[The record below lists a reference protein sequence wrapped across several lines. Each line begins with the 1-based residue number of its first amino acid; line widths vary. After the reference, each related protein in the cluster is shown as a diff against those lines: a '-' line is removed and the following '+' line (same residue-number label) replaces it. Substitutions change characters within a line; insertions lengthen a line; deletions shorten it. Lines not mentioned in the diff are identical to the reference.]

1 MWSENGIM
9 RYMRQR
15 LKNIYHL
22 GNAIVANLW
31 LGFPSRKLT
40 VVGVTGTDGKTT
52 TTSLI
57 YHILST
63 SHRNAS
69 MVSSVG
75 AIIGGRQYDVGFHVT
90 TPSPWALQRFIKK
103 AEKGFLVLE
112 TTSHALDQNRVFGIK
127 FDIGVLTNI
136 THEHLDYHKTYEE
149 YVKIKV
155 KLLKMSRVAIV
166 NRDDESYK
174 LINSKSQFKSK
185 KFITYGIK
193 NSADVKPENFL
204 FKTDMIGEFN
214 RYNILAAVAAC
225 RELGVADNEIR
236 KAILSFKP
244 VIGRQD
250 IVYKNGFTVMIDFAH
265 TPNAFEVVLEPIRH
279 MVKGRIIH
287 VFGSAGERD
296 RTKRPIMGKVS
307 SGYADV
313 IVLTA
318 EDPRSESVEKI
329 TEDIESGIRNYE
341 LWNKEGK
348 LFKISDRRE
357 AINFAIKIAR
367 KGDLVLITG
376 KSHEKSMNYG
386 TGEEPWDEYGAVV
399 KALKLRMKN

>member
-1 MWSENGIM
+1 
-9 RYMRQR
+9 
-15 LKNIYHL
+15 
-22 GNAIVANLW
+22 
-31 LGFPSRKLT
+31 
-40 VVGVTGTDGKTT
+40 
-52 TTSLI
+52 
-57 YHILST
+57 
-63 SHRNAS
+63 
-69 MVSSVG
+69 
-75 AIIGGRQYDVGFHVT
+75 
-90 TPSPWALQRFIKK
+90 
-103 AEKGFLVLE
+103 
-112 TTSHALDQNRVFGIK
+112 
-127 FDIGVLTNI
+127 
-136 THEHLDYHKTYEE
+136 
-149 YVKIKV
+149 
-155 KLLKMSRVAIV
+155 
-166 NRDDESYK
+166 
-174 LINSKSQFKSK
+174 
-185 KFITYGIK
+185 
-193 NSADVKPENFL
+193 
-204 FKTDMIGEFN
+204 
-214 RYNILAAVAAC
+214 
-225 RELGVADNEIR
+225 
-236 KAILSFKP
+236 
-244 VIGRQD
+244 
-250 IVYKNGFTVMIDFAH
+250 MIDFAH